1 MTNTEDLLRMRE
13 IISLGNKLVLF
24 WQSGREKI
32 ECSGGRVKVRC
43 DTVDELRKWGQFP
56 FARRLR
62 EGKPAKA
69 SGSDGFCNPP
79 NLVLCQIGHLCCQAS
94 SGENFRDKFHGL
106 ALFLAP
112 DYTPVH
118 LTKEM

>member
-1 MTNTEDLLRMRE
+1 MVRLKSAVTRSTSSEN
-13 IISLGNKLVLF
+13 
-24 WQSGREKI
+24 
-32 ECSGGRVKVRC
+32 GGSSR
-43 DTVDELRKWGQFP
+43 
-56 FARRLR
+56 A
-62 EGKPAKA
+62 GKPAKA

-112 DYTPVH
+112 DYTPGHRDVIPAVQMCDVRDH
-118 LTKEM
+118 HI

>member
-1 MTNTEDLLRMRE
+1 MVGLKSAVTRSTSSENGGSSHLLAG
-13 IISLGNKLVLF
+13 S
-24 WQSGREKI
+24 
-32 ECSGGRVKVRC
+32 VR
-43 DTVDELRKWGQFP
+43 G
-56 FARRLR
+56 
-62 EGKPAKA
+62 KA

-112 DYTPVH
+112 GYTPVH

>member
-1 MTNTEDLLRMRE
+1 MVGLKSAVTRSTSSENGGSSHLLAG
-13 IISLGNKLVLF
+13 SVL
-24 WQSGREKI
+24 
-32 ECSGGRVKVRC
+32 C
-43 DTVDELRKWGQFP
+43 
-56 FARRLR
+56 A
-62 EGKPAKA
+62 GKPAKA

-112 DYTPVH
+112 GYTPVH